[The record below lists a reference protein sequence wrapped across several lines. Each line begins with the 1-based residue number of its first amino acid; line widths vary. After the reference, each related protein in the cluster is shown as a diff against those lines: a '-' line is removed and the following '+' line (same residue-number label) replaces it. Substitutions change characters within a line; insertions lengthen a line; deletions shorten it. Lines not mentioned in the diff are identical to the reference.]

1 MKVDLHCHTTA
12 SDGSLTPHEI
22 IDLAVKF
29 EVEMLAITDHDTTA
43 AYPQVEDYAK
53 QNGVQLITGVEASCL
68 WQGHTIHLVGLN
80 FDIDNAELQ
89 QGLQQIRELRVER
102 AQNIIARLKARP
114 NINIESIEDKFNE
127 IVDTSVVGRGHV
139 AQLLQQEKLVKNTQQ
154 AFDKYLKKGKVG
166 YEPCKWPD
174 LEEVVSWITAAGGI
188 AVIAHPKL
196 YKLSSNKLNRLIE
209 DFKNAGGQAIEVV
222 NQPRHSA
229 DIDGMTDRA
238 IRYDLLASVGSDFH
252 RPEHTWRGLG
262 WLAPLPAKNMPVWE
276 HFSQ

>member
-29 EVEMLAITDHDTTA
+29 EVKMLAITDHDTTA
-43 AYPQVEDYAK
+43 AYPQVADYAK

-80 FDIDNAELQ
+80 FDIHNAELQ

-174 LEEVVSWITAAGGI
+174 LKEVVSWITAAGGI

-262 WLAPLPAKNMPVWE
+262 WLTPLPAKNMPVWE
-276 HFSQ
+276 HFS